1 MRLPVPERDWA
12 RQSLPRCSL
21 LLLGFASS
29 HSLPGGQLCLPLSLL
44 SKEAATKSPLSPI
57 LQSRQKT
64 PRVTGW
70 TIPGKVSWVWHSGPP
85 GSA

>member
-12 RQSLPRCSL
+12 RQSLLRCSL

-44 SKEAATKSPLSPI
+44 FLVHYP
-57 LQSRQKT
+57 T
-64 PRVTGW
+64 PRLQTSCNGFFPSFLV
-70 TIPGKVSWVWHSGPP
+70 PHPP
-85 GSA
+85 RTFIVF